1 MHPREAPEAEL
12 TAWGLP
18 GAKALRPGQDWSRV
32 EPEQNFLESP
42 CLSFCTSQYLRG
54 LRQVPPIARGT
65 SIQKPG
71 FSFPATVLKPCLP
84 SLSSPFC
91 VHLLHF
97 MAVLQLSSGCHTPR
111 HALSQSRALGE
122 AGLGEKWNVGW
133 ELTPRP
139 QYGGPGVLEDGC
151 GAG

>member
-1 MHPREAPEAEL
+1 MHLREAPEAEL

-32 EPEQNFLESP
+32 KPEQNFLESP

-54 LRQVPPIARGT
+54 LRRVPPIARGT

-71 FSFPATVLKPCLP
+71 FSFPATVLKPCLS

-91 VHLLHF
+91 VQLIFFTSWLFYNFLLAAIHPD
-97 MAVLQLSSGCHTPR
+97 MPCPKAEPWGKQ
-111 HALSQSRALGE
+111 
-122 AGLGEKWNVGW
+122 GW
-133 ELTPRP
+133 ERSGMW
-139 QYGGPGVLEDGC
+139 GGN
-151 GAG
+151 